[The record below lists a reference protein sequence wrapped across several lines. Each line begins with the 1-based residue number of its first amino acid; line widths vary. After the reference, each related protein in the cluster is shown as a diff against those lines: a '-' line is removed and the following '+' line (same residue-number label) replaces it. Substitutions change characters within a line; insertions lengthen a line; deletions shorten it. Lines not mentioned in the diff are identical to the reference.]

1 MMRNLLF
8 TGLIVATLPAC
19 AAVRRPMVDARAAAQ
34 VELATGE
41 PPPSCGFVSPI
52 KGSTL
57 VGDLADAHGDA
68 VRNAVMTGGNYVVVD
83 VIERPVIAG
92 VGGYVV
98 RGRLFNC
105 PRPQAPQMAQAPRA
119 PVQVA
124 SVGPQSVAQASDA
137 IVLPKAICEP
147 DCSPGFTCLHAAC
160 VTACNPGCAAGEQ
173 CGGDRSCHARQ

>member
-1 MMRNLLF
+1 MMRTLLL
-8 TGLIVATLPAC
+8 TSLIVVTLPAC

-34 VELATGE
+34 VELATVE
-41 PPPSCGFVSPI
+41 PPPTCGFVSPI

-57 VGDLADAHGDA
+57 VGDIADANGDA
-68 VRNAVMTGGNYVVVD
+68 VRNAVMSGGNYVVID
-83 VIERPVIAG
+83 VLERPVISG

-105 PRPQAPQMAQAPRA
+105 PRPAAQPARA
-119 PVQVA
+119 PVPVA

-147 DCSPGFTCLHAAC
+147 DCSPGFTCLHGAC
-160 VTACNPGCAAGEQ
+160 VTACNPGCASGEQ
-173 CGGDRSCHARQ
+173 CGGDRTCHAKQ

>member
-34 VELATGE
+34 VELATVE
-41 PPPSCGFVSPI
+41 PPPTCGFVSPI

-57 VGDLADAHGDA
+57 VGDIADANGDA
-68 VRNAVMTGGNYVVVD
+68 VRNAVMTGGNYVAID
-83 VIERPVIAG
+83 VIERPVVAG

-105 PRPQAPQMAQAPRA
+105 PRPAAPQPQPFRA
-119 PVQVA
+119 PVQIA
-124 SVGPQSVAQASDA
+124 SVGPQNAAQASDA

-147 DCSPGFTCLHAAC
+147 DCSPGFTCLHGAC
-160 VTACNPGCAAGEQ
+160 VTACNPGCASGEQ
-173 CGGDRSCHARQ
+173 CGGDRSCHAKQ